1 MPLETRKEEETKSE
15 IKRLKNNIQII
26 KIIEKISKTKG

>member
-15 IKRLKNNIQII
+15 IKRLKNNILDNKNNRENQ
-26 KIIEKISKTKG
+26 